1 MNMKKIKE
9 SELVNVTGG
18 IAKVTVGGLLSIGG
32 LISFL
37 IGAINGY
44 LRPLSCSSEK

>member
-1 MNMKKIKE
+1 MKQLKKE
-9 SELVNVTGG
+9 ELVQVNGG

>member
-1 MNMKKIKE
+1 MQNLTQEELLNVEGGAWKIAIGKWMII
-9 SELVNVTGG
+9 GG
-18 IAKVTVGGLLSIGG
+18 ITTFI
-32 LISFL
+32 